1 MIKKLTLITCALIS
15 AGVIQAAEPI
25 FSESFNTEDDF
36 KRWVVVDSNDDEKTW
51 VFSADAL
58 PSQVYYSYHSDN
70 KGDDWLISPA
80 INIPEEGAYMVSYEF
95 AGSSYG
101 EALEVWWGNGQ
112 SVDAMKNFGASY
124 PDIKGERQSGY
135 FLFEAPAGEIN
146 LGFHAVSAPDKFRLY
161 LCSVSIISAA
171 NPVDLRVAEILSPV
185 TGEGL
190 GQETV
195 TVKVNN
201 DGLVD
206 VDSFDIAFS
215 VDEGEPVV
223 EKVNKTIKTGESL
236 EYTFTA
242 KADLSTPRGKFTI
255 KAWTSHPDDIVPA
268 NDATQVSV
276 RHIAPAGIPYFMGF
290 ESDEDTSSLSTLNL
304 NNDDSSW
311 HIAIDSFFAKF
322 SRSGSAC
329 MGYNYNKENAG
340 DDWFFLDPLEM
351 EKGFYVLKFWYSAT
365 EDHAERLKVFYG
377 SAPTPEAMTNLLCEY
392 DPLTNENYLES
403 INVLELAESGKI
415 YFGFYCFSD
424 ADENWLVIDDISIS
438 KIDNTSLDLMIS
450 AVNQPGTYL
459 RKANKK
465 DIVFEMRNVG
475 IIDTE
480 ATVKISIDGT
490 EVKSMPVNIAKQEIK
505 TITVENIFANL
516 AEGTHTYRIELVCEN
531 DNNLENNVAEGT
543 VTILGDAVMLWD
555 MEDGK
560 LPDAFTYR
568 VEDSATVHPD
578 AGDEF
583 NEDGFGIFNL
593 ENYLLGSHA
602 LAASTWF
609 TETDKKADRYIV
621 MPRVRVTGE
630 NAHFAWNANSY
641 NPQFRENYSVD
652 VSTSDDVWYNYSSV
666 FSASGVP
673 VNVQTEGIDLS
684 QYKDCDIYVAF
695 HVTTT
700 NGEALILDNM
710 GFYGDVE
717 LAQSAITDITGDAA
731 ENTAITVL
739 GDTAYAP
746 EDTKAIAVYDLGGR
760 MMVSANG
767 PKVDLSTLAPGFY
780 IARAITPSGT
790 VSTKFSRK

>member
-15 AGVIQAAEPI
+15 SGMIQAAPI

-36 KRWVVVDSNDDEKTW
+36 NRWLVVDSNTDEKTW

-58 PSQVYYSYHSDN
+58 PSKVYYTYHSTN
-70 KGDDWLISPA
+70 SGDDWLISPS
-80 INIPEEGAYMVSYEF
+80 ITIPEAGTYMVSYEF

-112 SVDAMKNFGASY
+112 SVDAMKNLGASY
-124 PDIKGERQSGY
+124 PDIKGERQGSY
-135 FLFEAPAGEIN
+135 FLFEAPAGDIN

-161 LCSVSIISAA
+161 LCSVGIVSAA
-171 NPVDLRVAEILSPV
+171 NPVDLRVSEILSPV

-190 GQETV
+190 RQETV

-215 VDEGEPVV
+215 VDEGDPVV
-223 EKVNKTIKTGESL
+223 EKVNKTIKIGESL

-268 NDATQVSV
+268 NDAAQISV

-290 ESDEDTSSLSTLNL
+290 ESDEDTSSLTTLNL
-304 NNDDSSW
+304 NNDDAEW
-311 HIAIDSFFAKF
+311 HIAIDSFFTKF

-351 EKGFYVLKFWYSAT
+351 EKGYYVLKFWYSAT
-365 EDHAERLKVFYG
+365 ENHAERLRVCYG
-377 SAPTPEAMTNLLCEY
+377 SAPTPEAMTNVLCEY
-392 DPLTNENYLES
+392 NPLSNETYLES
-403 INVLELAESGKI
+403 INVFELAESGKT

-424 ADENWLVIDDISIS
+424 ADENWLVIDDISIDR
-438 KIDNTSLDLMIS
+438 IDNTSLDLMIS
-450 AVNQPGTYL
+450 AINQPGAYL
-459 RKANKK
+459 RAANKR
-465 DIVFEMRNVG
+465 DLVFEMRNIG

-490 EVKSMPVNIAKQEIK
+490 EVKSMPIEIAKQEIK
-505 TITVENIFANL
+505 AVTVKNLFADL
-516 AEGTHTYRIELVCEN
+516 AEGTHTYRVAIECDS
-531 DNNLENNVAEGT
+531 DNAPANNVAEGT

-583 NEDGFGIFNL
+583 NEDGFGVFNL
-593 ENYLLGSHA
+593 ENYLLGTHA

-609 TETDKKADRYIV
+609 TDPDKKSDRYIV
-621 MPRVRVTGE
+621 MPRIRVTGE
-630 NAHFAWNANSY
+630 NAHFAWNANSF
-641 NPQFRENYSVD
+641 NPQFRESYSVE
-652 VSTSDDVWYNYSSV
+652 VSKSEDAWYNYSAV
-666 FSASGVP
+666 FSASKIP

-684 QYKDCDIYVAF
+684 EYNGSDIYVAF

-717 LAQSAITDITGDAA
+717 LIQSSITDIAGNAA
-731 ENTAITVL
+731 ENITITVI

-746 EDTKAIAVYDLGGR
+746 EGTKAIAVYDLGGR
-760 MMVSANG
+760 MMVSADG
-767 PKVDLSTLAPGFY
+767 AKVDLSTLAPGFY
-780 IARAITPSGT
+780 IARAITPRGT